1 MNGPRRAPQLPFA
14 SFRTE
19 QRVFGAIFG
28 GKSGRSQTK
37 DSRELPDATQSTG
50 QRGAATGS
58 MAARRVLLAS
68 LALGVHR
75 RSSAEPGATA
85 AAKPPP
91 ATLNGHPLKLD
102 ADGMI
107 ETWLPNATAH
117 HDFITRAMGH
127 IASLPPDA
135 VTGLPVWLTHGQIP
149 IYNNG

>member
-1 MNGPRRAPQLPFA
+1 
-14 SFRTE
+14 
-19 QRVFGAIFG
+19 
-28 GKSGRSQTK
+28 
-37 DSRELPDATQSTG
+37 
-50 QRGAATGS
+50 

-75 RSSAEPGATA
+75 RCGAESGATVA
-85 AAKPPP
+85 PKPP

-117 HDFITRAMGH
+117 RDFITRAMGH
-127 IASLPPDA
+127 IASLPPDSA
-135 VTGLPVWLTHGQIP
+135 TGLPVWLTHGQIP